1 MNQTDFPEPISNTAT
16 SLRLASGTVLDRSKI
31 AAEILLALD
40 RWSQKLETGFPEI
53 IAAAEA
59 RSFLRGHRVE
69 MTNGTERL
77 VGIAGELDPAG
88 GLQVMTLDGKQI
100 TIASGEVSISSYS
113 L

>member
-1 MNQTDFPEPISNTAT
+1 
-16 SLRLASGTVLDRSKI
+16 
-31 AAEILLALD
+31 
-40 RWSQKLETGFPEI
+40 
-53 IAAAEA
+53 
-59 RSFLRGHRVE
+59 